1 MSMRYLVPTRV
12 HSFARKN
19 GDPKPT
25 TCLSIEGSGVS
36 NSRGDANTMV
46 YKNPNSSCMVKKK
59 NLDLWVKYNKEP
71 QYASVNVK
79 EKHWSESLRG
89 G

>member
-1 MSMRYLVPTRV
+1 MSMSMRYLVPTRV

-59 NLDLWVKYNKEP
+59 NLDCE
-71 QYASVNVK
+71 
-79 EKHWSESLRG
+79 
-89 G
+89 